1 MTEQKIKL
9 FTQRLQAMQSQADQA
24 MSDYSPGGVR
34 IPANVYIGIQ
44 SAELKETKN
53 SGKLMVSRQYTIS
66 EGEFKGLNAWDN
78 LVIEDNPTGLQICR
92 RWVEMHGD
100 TWPENDLAL
109 LEVIIDKINAQKHT
123 VQLRVKNTTSVNKE
137 TGEVR
142 EFTNVSVLRL
152 MDLYISTA
160 AKPVAAKPVAAKPVA
175 AKPVAAK
182 PVAAKLAGA
191 QATGAVVRGDIE
203 EMNREQLKKMVSMDP
218 ELSKKIRITLRMTD
232 ADIRN
237 AINTACGFSSAPV
250 VEETAAPE
258 PEISVEDVVSFCLA
272 QGVEGVHESMCISE
286 LIEVMS
292 GYAYRHDE
300 LTEPEIAM
308 LVALDLEKNIQRA

>member
-160 AKPVAAKPVAAKPVA
+160 AE
-175 AKPVAAK
+175 PVAAK

-308 LVALDLEKNIQRA
+308 LVALDLQKNIQQA